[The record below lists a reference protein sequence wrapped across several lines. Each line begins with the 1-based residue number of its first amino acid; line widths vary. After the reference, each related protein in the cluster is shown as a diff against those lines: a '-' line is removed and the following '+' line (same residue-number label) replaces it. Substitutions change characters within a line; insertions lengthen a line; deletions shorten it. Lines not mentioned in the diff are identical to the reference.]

1 MLIDSHAHIDL
12 PAFNNDRDQVLARAR
27 EQGVSAIM
35 NVGIDLESSRAS
47 IHITQRYPDIFTA
60 VGFHPNRAS
69 AMKQSDLGLLGEL
82 AGNPKVVAIGE
93 IGLDFY
99 RKSSPRQRQLEVFQQ
114 QLDLAAK
121 LALPVAIHC
130 RDAHRELLSVLAPW
144 AQSISH
150 STSNSYGLGV
160 IHCFSGDVTLAW
172 RYIELGFLISLP
184 GSITYP
190 RAHEKVEVARELPL
204 DRLLVETDSPF
215 LAPQLHRG
223 RRNEPSYLPLIVD
236 RIAQIRQVP
245 AETVAQ
251 VTAQN
256 AINLFHLTAY
266 EKGEPCHSAQ
276 FTNLLRKT

>member
-1 MLIDSHAHIDL
+1 MLIDSHAHLDL

-27 EQGVSAIM
+27 EQGVSAII

-69 AMKQSDLGLLGEL
+69 AMEESDLSLLGEL
-82 AGNPKVVAIGE
+82 TGNPKVVAIGE

-121 LALPVAIHC
+121 LGLPVVIHC
-130 RDAHRELLSVLAPW
+130 RDAHRELLSILAPW
-144 AQSISH
+144 AQSISG

-172 RYIELGFLISLP
+172 RYIELGFFISLP

-190 RAHEKVEVARELPL
+190 RAREKIEVARELPL

-236 RIAQIRQVP
+236 KIAQIRQLP

-251 VTAQN
+251 ATAQN
-256 AINLFHLTAY
+256 TINLFHLTVSRKESLA
-266 EKGEPCHSAQ
+266 AQ
-276 FTNLLRKT
+276 HNLPTR